1 MARRVLAVVA
11 CVSSARALVAPAVQ
25 PARAAPARTPRA
37 ATMTEVEPKEALP
50 LSSVVL
56 DEEEE
61 RRLKKERRLAAAETS
76 LDVFVVGLSHHN
88 AKVEVREKLAI
99 PEAEWEEAAG
109 EIVASSSGAIA
120 EAAVLSTCNRFE
132 VYFAARDARAAFSA
146 MSSYFQGRSGLPM
159 AELRES
165 LFMLGEEDATAHALR
180 VSAGLDSLVV
190 GEGQILSQ
198 MKACYAHAI
207 EGSGGKVTSRLLNAA
222 VAAGKRARDETDIAK
237 GAVSISSAAYE
248 LAAERAPR
256 DLGGLE
262 LADARVLIVGAGK
275 MTRLLLT
282 HMASHGSVGKKCVI
296 LNRSRPN
303 AEAIAA
309 DYKESHDVDIEVV
322 ASDGDDQVAYD
333 LARDADVVFTASSAV
348 DYVLEADRLAAL
360 DRQAGRERVMLVDIA
375 VPRNVDA
382 DCGDDANTI
391 AYNVDDLKELVE
403 ANKEAR
409 ERAADEARELL
420 AQEQAGFEAWRDS
433 LETVPT
439 IKRLRGKAETIRAT
453 ELEKAMSK
461 LGDGLTKKQMK
472 AVEELSRGIVNK
484 LLHGPMQALRSDGT
498 DPAQV
503 SQTLVNMHALEDMFD
518 LKNPDA
524 PTRGRK

>member
-1 MARRVLAVVA
+1 MGRHVALAILLSTLTPTVT
-11 CVSSARALVAPAVQ
+11 LVAPAVR
-25 PARAAPARTPRA
+25 PGRAATRVAAVAAPATTSDAKA
-37 ATMTEVEPKEALP
+37 ALEEAAALP
-50 LSSVVL
+50 LGSRELS
-56 DEEEE
+56 DE
-61 RRLKKERRLAAAETS
+61 AAARAKREARLRSAEQS

-248 LAAERAPR
+248 LTAERAPR

-333 LARDADVVFTASSAV
+333 LARDADV
-348 DYVLEADRLAAL
+348 
-360 DRQAGRERVMLVDIA
+360 AGRERVMLVDIA
-375 VPRNVDA
+375 VPRNVDPA
-382 DCGDDANTI
+382 CDDVDGVAAYDVDSLKAVVERNTAKRRREI
-391 AYNVDDLKELVE
+391 VE
-403 ANKEAR
+403 AEKLLEEEQESFRSWVSSLGAVPAITKLQSKADAI
-409 ERAADEARELL
+409 RAAELKRADAKLANLSQREI
-420 AQEQAGFEAWRDS
+420 E
-433 LETVPT
+433 
-439 IKRLRGKAETIRAT
+439 
-453 ELEKAMSK
+453 
-461 LGDGLTKKQMK
+461 
-472 AVEELSRGIVNK
+472 AVERLSRGIVSK
-484 LLHGPMQALRSDGT
+484 LLHGPMSALRSD
-498 DPAQV
+498 DAPEKKK
-503 SQTLVNMHALEDMFD
+503 NALGV
-518 LKNPDA
+518 LKNMFGA
-524 PTRGRK
+524 

>member
-1 MARRVLAVVA
+1 MGRHVALAILLSTLTPTVT
-11 CVSSARALVAPAVQ
+11 LVAPAVR
-25 PARAAPARTPRA
+25 PGRVATRAAAVAAPATTSDAKA
-37 ATMTEVEPKEALP
+37 ALEEAAALP
-50 LSSVVL
+50 LGSRELS
-56 DEEEE
+56 DE
-61 RRLKKERRLAAAETS
+61 AAARAKREARLRSAEQS

-375 VPRNVDA
+375 VPRNVDPA
-382 DCGDDANTI
+382 C
-391 AYNVDDLKELVE
+391 DDLDDVVAYDVDSLKAVVERNTAKRRREIVE
-403 ANKEAR
+403 AEKLLEEEQESFRSWVSSLGAVPAITKLQSKADAI
-409 ERAADEARELL
+409 RAAELKRADAKLANLSQREI
-420 AQEQAGFEAWRDS
+420 E
-433 LETVPT
+433 
-439 IKRLRGKAETIRAT
+439 
-453 ELEKAMSK
+453 
-461 LGDGLTKKQMK
+461 
-472 AVEELSRGIVNK
+472 AVERLSRGIVSK
-484 LLHGPMQALRSDGT
+484 LLHGPMSALRSD
-498 DPAQV
+498 DAPEKKK
-503 SQTLVNMHALEDMFD
+503 NALGV
-518 LKNPDA
+518 LKNMF
-524 PTRGRK
+524 GV